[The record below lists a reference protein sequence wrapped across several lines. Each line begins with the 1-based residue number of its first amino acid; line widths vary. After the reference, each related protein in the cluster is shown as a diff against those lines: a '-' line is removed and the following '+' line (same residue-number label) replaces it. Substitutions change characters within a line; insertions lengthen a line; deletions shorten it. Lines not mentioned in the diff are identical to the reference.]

1 MPALCS
7 SRLSACAAL
16 AALALLVIG
25 CETRPTADQALDKA
39 LKRAGKTKET
49 VYPLA
54 GRVTIDGQPPQL
66 DLRNSVVAIL
76 IDRQKI
82 GEPAV
87 RHPFA
92 ECDRNGG
99 FAFSSYDFN
108 DGVKPGSYVIAIA
121 KFKRDTRPG
130 AYIGPDQFHNL
141 YNDPDKN
148 ALNGQFRIEHSGPGK
163 KDYEF
168 PLSVAGAQP
177 NIQAGLH
184 AVTSIP

>member
-1 MPALCS
+1 MPELCS
-7 SRLSACAAL
+7 SRLSVCVAL
-16 AALALLVIG
+16 TALALLAIG

-39 LKRAGKTKET
+39 LKRAGKSKET

-54 GRVTIDGQPPQL
+54 GRVTIDGQPPQP
-66 DLRNSVVAIL
+66 DLRNSVVVIL
-76 IDRQKI
+76 IDRQQI
-82 GEPAV
+82 GGPAV

-92 ECDRNGG
+92 ECDRNGA

-130 AYIGPDQFHNL
+130 ADIGPDQFHNL

-148 ALNGQFRIEHSGPGK
+148 ALTGQFRIEHSGPGK

-168 PLSVAGAQP
+168 PLSVAGGQP
-177 NIQAGLH
+177 NIHAGPL